1 MFFVR
6 GNTVD
11 CVLFD
16 DCARDAHMCQMQN
29 MSDPVVVVLN
39 LARIAFRDDGK
50 LFYSVLLYYVIW
62 TLKFI
67 THVDAKSDIFH
78 VCKLLQYLF

>member
-50 LFYSVLLYYVIW
+50 LL
-62 TLKFI
+62 
-67 THVDAKSDIFH
+67 
-78 VCKLLQYLF
+78 